1 MWWNNWRKIRKAY
14 FFDCPDS
21 RSKDAQVEWLDS
33 DLFQFTQVGTKFD
46 SFLQKEEAESHSW

>member
-1 MWWNNWRKIRKAY
+1 MIRKAY